1 MVGTVT
7 GRPVFSVKTI
17 ELRGWW
23 GEDSTEA
30 LSPWGQILYEQ
41 MKYFKREGQKAK
53 TTDSALGY
61 SCLSQL
67 FSYSRHPG
75 LSGPPLPLSP
85 MTPIQAQ
92 NSGHCFRCW
101 ADGTIITHHLPL
113 LNKQDRGHPHYR
125 CLLLKF
131 WILKRMRKTSSC
143 LLIYKHRSQPIQ
155 TSQEQTLFEPFL
167 GGSKFDR
174 IWG

>member
-101 ADGTIITHHLPL
+101 ADGNLWKNINTEIRS
-113 LNKQDRGHPHYR
+113 NWSFSVVVMGDYR
-125 CLLLKF
+125 RSTRAIEMKF
-131 WILKRMRKTSSC
+131 FSKVWIHSISTNS
-143 LLIYKHRSQPIQ
+143 
-155 TSQEQTLFEPFL
+155 
-167 GGSKFDR
+167 
-174 IWG
+174 